1 MRDKIELRDCERK
14 ISAPSRTRLRATI
27 LAGAIVTVLVAWA
40 SVGVGP
46 GAAIDTGTL
55 QPRQTAMMD
64 ANDAVVAALQVMTEM
79 KIMPARADGPGGSF
93 FVGTGDGGNGF
104 YVP

>member
-1 MRDKIELRDCERK
+1 
-14 ISAPSRTRLRATI
+14 
-27 LAGAIVTVLVAWA
+27 
-40 SVGVGP
+40 
-46 GAAIDTGTL
+46 
-55 QPRQTAMMD
+55 MMD